1 MNTNMEYTKEE
12 FLEKMLDE
20 IDMLLLS
27 FNSQR
32 ITEIEFIQEITYL
45 KNFYENEIH

>member
-20 IDMLLLS
+20 IEMLFLS
-27 FNSQR
+27 LNSQR
-32 ITEIEFIQEITYL
+32 ITETEFIQEIKYL
-45 KNFYENEIH
+45 KNFYENEIN